1 MSLKR
6 GVNGNIKSL
15 LILIKL
21 LGLRQQQTFKIR
33 IVGERER
40 EISPANIQSW
50 AVTMNTLR
58 AWRRSFQ
65 GNFLQCAIIDYCK

>member
-15 LILIKL
+15 LILIKR

-65 GNFLQCAIIDYCK
+65 GNFLQCAIIDCCK

>member
-15 LILIKL
+15 LILIKR

-40 EISPANIQSW
+40 DLTCKYPELGCHNEHLEGLEEEFPGQLPAMCN
-50 AVTMNTLR
+50 N
-58 AWRRSFQ
+58 
-65 GNFLQCAIIDYCK
+65 

>member
-15 LILIKL
+15 LILIKR

-40 EISPANIQSW
+40 SHLQIS
-50 AVTMNTLR
+50 R
-58 AWRRSFQ
+58 AGLSQ
-65 GNFLQCAIIDYCK
+65 